1 MQDFVFSNKTKIYF
15 GKDQLHHLGEEVS
28 RFGKKVLLVYLR
40 RWLLILLAEIFL
52 LLFLNN

>member
-28 RFGKKVLLVYLR
+28 RFGKKVNFSDTGSGGS
-40 RWLLILLAEIFL
+40 IL
-52 LLFLNN
+52 NSV